1 LKAIEPCLTLKF
13 NKFPDHKGCRDRKPS
28 KTYDRSFSD
37 RFCRMVRE
45 KKQWINSVHCGALG
59 RKSDSKHLLDRT
71 AQRREYSGADKGR
84 NEEFILAST
93 FDERRDISPFF
104 SKGNPLGLDEY
115 CVGGHVFD
123 TSEVLTV
130 WQ

>member
-1 LKAIEPCLTLKF
+1 
-13 NKFPDHKGCRDRKPS
+13 
-28 KTYDRSFSD
+28 
-37 RFCRMVRE
+37 MVRKE
-45 KKQWINSVHCGALG
+45 MQRINTVHHGALG
-59 RKSDSKHLLDRT
+59 WKSDSKHLLDRT
-71 AQRREYSGADKGR
+71 AQRWEDSGVDKGR

-115 CVGGHVFD
+115 CVGGHVFGM
-123 TSEVLTV
+123 TEVLMV

>member
-1 LKAIEPCLTLKF
+1 MC
-13 NKFPDHKGCRDRKPS
+13 NG
-28 KTYDRSFSD
+28 SFSD
-37 RFCRMVRE
+37 RFCRMVRKE
-45 KKQWINSVHCGALG
+45 MQRINIVHCGALG
-59 RKSDSKHLLDRT
+59 RKSDSKHLLDGT
-71 AQRREYSGADKGR
+71 AQRQEDSGVDKGR

-104 SKGNPLGLDEY
+104 SKGNPLGLDKY
-115 CVGGHVFD
+115 CVGGHVFG